1 MKRVA
6 CKSRINREDSRRQSN
21 TFGVIMEVK
30 SWIFKRSKGEQT
42 TWLSTQ
48 GEMIGIQNK
57 HIDELGM
64 NISNYKQPNF
74 KALAEPGEDAP
85 DLEASPHIMDR
96 IPSATIFERI
106 SAQCL
111 YQVVKLNTTNPI
123 DDVIHIWLPGFKNRI
138 YRERLN
144 RIKPNTKVFK
154 SQKLDKL
161 LDSQHVKQITSRE
174 LLERLKYSSQRIIP
188 RPSRIV
194 KEKNR
199 ATRKQNQLL
208 ICLKLT
214 RRKRHYMPESKQTV
228 HWIRKEKQ
236 QLAGPQ
242 FAQVELTFT
251 GRRLDFQLIE
261 VESKQLLLK
270 EIVPPESVHFAF
282 DKKNMWIYAFVLI
295 FVVLVMLPDII
306 DLCVW
311 ASRFLPIGLNNVL
324 MRFAF
329 YIFHIILILLVKS
342 T

>member
-1 MKRVA
+1 
-6 CKSRINREDSRRQSN
+6 
-21 TFGVIMEVK
+21 
-30 SWIFKRSKGEQT
+30 
-42 TWLSTQ
+42 
-48 GEMIGIQNK
+48 MIGIQNK

-154 SQKLDKL
+154 TQKLDKL

-214 RRKRHYMPESKQTV
+214 RRKRHYMPGGCFLTKHKPDSITEVPFAESKQTV